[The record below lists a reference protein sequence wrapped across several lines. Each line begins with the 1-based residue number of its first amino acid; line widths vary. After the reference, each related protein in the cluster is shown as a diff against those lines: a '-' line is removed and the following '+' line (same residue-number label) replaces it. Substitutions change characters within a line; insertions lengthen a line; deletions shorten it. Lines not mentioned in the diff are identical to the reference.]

1 MATQQLNTRKCFKS
15 KDNPAVGNKAAKIKM
30 LLVVALIFASALT
43 VPAQTE
49 KPKSEAEIALEK
61 AITELGPTLNRL
73 TALDESNKDLVRS
86 MGILNLS
93 IKENKRL
100 KLKIDNEIRPA
111 LTERFVKLRE
121 KKTQL
126 LASGCPEE
134 ETMVATELANRCN
147 PQIDKLNAEYV
158 DLYAARVKQIRDADL
173 IEKTLKEAYAATL
186 ENFSQQKKNNA
197 AIEDLRVKKLELY
210 KEVITRSLKVV
221 KGAAAASD
229 ACKSLPLEKAS
240 CCLSVVHDDTN
251 PAVCDVELLF
261 KLFEKSGVFS
271 TTEVKPAKY

>member
-1 MATQQLNTRKCFKS
+1 MATQQLNTHKCFKS
-15 KDNPAVGNKAAKIKM
+15 KDNPAAGNKAAKIKM
-30 LLVVALIFASALT
+30 LLVAALIFASALT
-43 VPAQTE
+43 VAAQTE

-86 MGILNLS
+86 MGILDLS

-126 LASGCPEE
+126 LASGCPEGA
-134 ETMVATELANRCN
+134 MVATELAKRCN
-147 PQIDKLNAEYV
+147 AQIDKLNAEYV

-173 IEKTLKEAYAATL
+173 IEKTLKDAYAATL
-186 ENFSQQKKNNA
+186 ENFTQQKKNNA

-240 CCLSVVHDDTN
+240 CCLSVVTDNRN
-251 PAVCDVELLF
+251 PAECDVELLF

-271 TTEVKPAKY
+271 TTEVKPAKH